1 MYAHNYLAF
10 HRENKEPALRSCEM
24 ELMSSVPCCV
34 FCFRLLEKLTDR
46 NFVESRGEFEVSL
59 EFDCLPFVVRNEV
72 SRHICKQCPGQLKK
86 RYSLK
91 KKLGEIEENLHSL
104 YRKNCTERGIPVKT
118 RNSIKRFSEQQQ
130 DSTLPYHN
138 IAPSAI
144 EVECQTID
152 LHAEVNERATQTDN
166 RVDLEKTIFQ
176 NTDNE
181 TPVYVRAVWSSG
193 AREKQL
199 PKTLESLGKML
210 VRGTLK
216 QIASAAW
223 NCQELKPHLI
233 KEMLKAV
240 HKECAAF
247 CSKKNQCILRK
258 TTKEDMLAFTFQKF
272 EEELQQRTPIFRA
285 VLQTASMGKKGQ
297 QKEIFWIPTICMA
310 AAVCLKNRSYHMT
323 VMQLLVCVILQH
335 SGLSVSSA

>member
-1 MYAHNYLAF
+1 
-10 HRENKEPALRSCEM
+10 
-24 ELMSSVPCCV
+24 MSSVPSCV
-34 FCFRLLEKLTDR
+34 FCFSLLEKLTDH
-46 NFVESRGEFEVSL
+46 NFVESRGEFKVGL
-59 EFDCLPFVVRNEV
+59 EFDSLPFVVRKEI
-72 SRHICKQCPGQLKK
+72 SRYICKQCLGLFKK

-91 KKLGEIEENLHSL
+91 RKLGEIEGNLHSL

-118 RNSIKRFSEQQQ
+118 KSSAKRCSEQRQ
-130 DSTLPYHN
+130 DSPLPYHN
-138 IAPSAI
+138 VSPLSI

-152 LHAEVNERATQTDN
+152 THVEMKERATQTYHI
-166 RVDLEKTIFQ
+166 VDLEKTIFQ
-176 NTDNE
+176 NAGKE
-181 TPVYVRAVWSSG
+181 TPVYVRAEWSSG
-193 AREKQL
+193 AREKQM

-223 NCQELKPHLI
+223 NCQDLKPHLV

-240 HKECAAF
+240 HHECAAF
-247 CSKKNQCILRK
+247 CSKKDQCILRK
-258 TTKEDMLAFTFQKF
+258 TTKEDMLAFTFEKF
-272 EEELQQRTPIFRA
+272 EEELRQRTPIFRA

-323 VMQLLVCVILQH
+323 AMQLLVCIILKH
-335 SGLSVSSA
+335 SGLSVSI